1 MRARQFRAVDS
12 WAISYYRCSW
22 VKILVIGGGGREHAL
37 VWKLRQSPRGS
48 KLWCAPGNGGVARDA
63 ECLPGHPPDGAAVAA
78 LAGQPRADLTV
89 VGPGA
94 PLVPG

>member
-37 VWKLRQSPRGS
+37 GWKLRQSPGVS
-48 KLWCAPGNGGVARDA
+48 KLWCAPGNGGVGRDA
-63 ECLPGHPPDGAAVAA
+63 ECLPGKPQGVRA
-78 LAGQPRADLTV
+78 LAARAGQLGAGLDGI
-89 VGPGA
+89 GPEHRLWCA
-94 PLVPG
+94 